1 MQTEPLVIPGL
12 AGPAVVTVNQFTGK
26 HSITVGGQPTTG
38 TRRGQYTLPG
48 VDGAPVPARLRSSML
63 DPFPSIV
70 IAGVKHR
77 SGPAIPLA
85 LRILALCPA
94 ILVLGGLVGGLLGG
108 AAILANLSLL
118 RTSLPTAAKAALVA
132 VIGLAAV
139 VAAVIVITSINAAVG
154 RA

>member
-26 HSITVGGQPTTG
+26 HSITVGGQSTTG

-48 VDGAPVPARLRSSML
+48 ADGGTVPAKLHTSLL
-63 DPFPSIV
+63 DPHPSIE

-77 SGPAIPLA
+77 TGPAIPLA
-85 LRILALCPA
+85 LRILALLPVV
-94 ILVLGGLVGGLLGG
+94 LVIGGVIGIMFGV
-108 AAILANLSLL
+108 AAILANLAVL
-118 RTSLPTAAKAALVA
+118 RTNMSTTAKGGIVA
-132 VIGLAAV
+132 VIGVVAVVTAMIVIAAV
-139 VAAVIVITSINAAVG
+139 STAAG